1 MIYVLFTDLV
11 ITFSIPMVIIHVT
24 IALISLRYLTVPRLI
39 GLPIAIYENAYYIL
53 LLTYALLNHY
63 NAVLLGITALFLV
76 VHVGGAY
83 LYARGTL
90 SYLSRS
96 RSNLRR
102 YGYYEIA
109 ELMFI
114 IAVIGILAH

>member
-63 NAVLLGITALFLV
+63 NAVLLGDYRAVPGNTCGWGLIYT
-76 VHVGGAY
+76 
-83 LYARGTL
+83 RGV
-90 SYLSRS
+90 R
-96 RSNLRR
+96 
-102 YGYYEIA
+102 
-109 ELMFI
+109 
-114 IAVIGILAH
+114 